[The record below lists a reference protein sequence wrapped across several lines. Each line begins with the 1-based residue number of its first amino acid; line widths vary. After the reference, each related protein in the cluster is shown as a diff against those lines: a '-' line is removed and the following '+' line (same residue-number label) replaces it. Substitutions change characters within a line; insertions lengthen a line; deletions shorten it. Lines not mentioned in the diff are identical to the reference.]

1 MLGWMVWQCHATW
14 PGVTVSRHTRWH
26 GSVTPVS
33 LRHQNGLARL
43 VLAHHATTAGAIGF
57 SCLYCWRDRPRK
69 NHFLGLSVQPVFV
82 FFMFQNIKIVLS
94 SWLGNMYIPKSW
106 TMLFMFW
113 TKVLITTIVYMKST
127 NAKINIVH
135 ITSKCAMFR
144 EFFRNIHPSNW
155 ILFMFLSK
163 HQMSRPFPPSDAI
176 FVKPFPNSTVS

>member
-1 MLGWMVWQCHATW
+1 M
-14 PGVTVSRHTRWH
+14 SRHTRWH
-26 GSVTPVS
+26 NNVALVS
-33 LRHQNGLARL
+33 LRHHNGLARL
-43 VLAHHATTAGAIGF
+43 ALDHHATAAGPIGL
-57 SCLYCWRDRPRK
+57 SRLHRWHNRPRQ
-69 NHFLGLSVQPVFV
+69 NHFLGLSVQPVSI
-82 FFMFQNIKIVLS
+82 FFMFRNIKIVLS
-94 SWLGNMYIPKSW
+94 SWLGNMHIPKSW

-113 TKVLITTIVYMKST
+113 SQVLITTIVYMKST

-176 FVKPFPNSTVS
+176 FVKPFPNSTIS